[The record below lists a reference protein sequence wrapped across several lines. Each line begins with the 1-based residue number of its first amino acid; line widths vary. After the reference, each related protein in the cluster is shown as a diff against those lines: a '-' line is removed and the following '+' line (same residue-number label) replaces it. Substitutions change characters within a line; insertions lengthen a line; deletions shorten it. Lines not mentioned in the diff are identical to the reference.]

1 MIEQKTGLTICR
13 VLCVAPQIPC
23 LLPRGRCRCGMC
35 PPRPRALLWLLI
47 TLPPGH
53 FHSPQKMRMTHLH
66 LSSSCS
72 FSPHHPS
79 TGPNTGWGT
88 HEHPNKHWDMH
99 QLKCEKYMNR
109 LFCISPCFKN
119 LHWHIKYITH
129 VWNTVG
135 LNLLCAV
142 CFIRQSYI
150 LHVSRETLSSGG
162 NGTLYFPQKV
172 LLCLW
177 TTNILLGQKVSKT
190 SRSSEDITK

>member
-53 FHSPQKMRMTHLH
+53 FHSPQKMRRMTHLH

-88 HEHPNKHWDMH
+88 HEHPNKHWDTH
-99 QLKCEKYMNR
+99 QLKCEKYMNW
-109 LFCISPCFKN
+109 LFCISPCFKIA
-119 LHWHIKYITH
+119 LIYKIH
-129 VWNTVG
+129 NTR
-135 LNLLCAV
+135 LEYCWTKFALCCLFYTA
-142 CFIRQSYI
+142 I
-150 LHVSRETLSSGG
+150 LHSACFQRNAQQWRKWHSLLSSEG
-162 NGTLYFPQKV
+162 P
-172 LLCLW
+172 
-177 TTNILLGQKVSKT
+177 
-190 SRSSEDITK
+190 SSSPDNQHPSWPEGEQNV